1 MSRIGRMH
9 ITIPAGVT
17 VNVEENNF
25 VTVKGPKGELKKNL
39 CPIMDIEVNGNTIV
53 IKRPDDEK
61 ETKALHGLTRSLLN
75 NMVTGVNTEY
85 TKELNINGVG
95 YKAAK
100 EGKKLVLNLGY
111 SHNIV
116 FEEPAGISFDVPQ
129 SDKVIVRGIDK
140 QQVGQLAAEIRAKR
154 PPEPYLGKG
163 VKYADEVIRRK
174 TGKAGK

>member
-1 MSRIGRMH
+1 MH

-17 VNVEENNF
+17 VNVGENNF
-25 VTVKGPKGELKKNL
+25 VTVKGPKGELKANL
-39 CPIMDIEVNGNTIV
+39 CPIMSIEINGNVIEV
-53 IKRPDDEK
+53 KRPDDEK

-116 FEEPAGISFDVPQ
+116 FEEPAGITFDVPQ
-129 SDKVIVRGIDK
+129 SDKIIVRGIDK
-140 QQVGQLAAEIRAKR
+140 QQVGQLAAEIRGKR
-154 PPEPYLGKG
+154 GPEPYKGKG
-163 VKYADEVIRRK
+163 IKYSDEHIIRKVGK
-174 TGKAGK
+174 TGKA

>member
-17 VNVEENNF
+17 VNVEENNL

-39 CPIMDIEVNGNTIV
+39 CPMMAIEINGNIIE
-53 IKRPDDEK
+53 IKRPNEEK

-129 SDKVIVRGIDK
+129 SDKIIVRGIDK